1 MAPFTPPAAPRAC
14 IATRCGAITLLVL
27 AACAATNGLHA
38 QSVPSGGQENVR
50 SSGQLY
56 VEGRVLTADGA
67 PLALA
72 SVEIAS
78 LDRRTMTND
87 EGRFRLQGVTAGSH
101 PLIVGLMGYETV
113 VVNVEVGS
121 GAAPVDIRL
130 TPDPVMLQRITVTAN
145 RFERRMRGVPY
156 SVRVMDKREVL
167 GSAERDA
174 AQFVSRRGGLIPA
187 PCRTRAETDCVQVR
201 GLSIQPRV
209 YINDFPAVGGLAMLG
224 VIPAEEV
231 NRIEVIQGGYMIRVY
246 TDEFMEWAAKNN
258 YRPIP
263 IGIN

>member
-1 MAPFTPPAAPRAC
+1 MTPFTPPAAPRARM
-14 IATRCGAITLLVL
+14 ATRCGAITLLVL

-38 QSVPSGGQENVR
+38 QSVPSGGQANAR
-50 SSGQLY
+50 SSGQTY

-78 LDRRTMTND
+78 LDRMTMTND
-87 EGRFRLQGVTAGSH
+87 EGRFRLQGVTPGTH
-101 PLIVGLMGYETV
+101 PLLVALMGYETRV
-113 VVNVEVGS
+113 VTVEVGS
-121 GAAPVDIRL
+121 GAAPVEIRL

-145 RFERRMRGVPY
+145 RFERRMKGVPY

-167 GSAERDA
+167 GSAAPDA
-174 AQFVSRRGGLIPA
+174 AYFVTRHGGLIPV
-187 PCRTRAETDCVQVR
+187 PCRSRAETDCVRVR
-201 GLSIQPRV
+201 GIITQPRV
-209 YINDFPAVGGLAMLG
+209 YINDFPAVGGLTMLG

-231 NRIEVIQGGYMIRVY
+231 NRIEVIQGGAMVRVY
-246 TDEFMEWAAKNN
+246 TDEFMQWAAKNN